1 MKFKSS
7 PTKIT
12 NPVFLYLYPPPPPPP
27 PLPPIAHVVT
37 TSKRISKVYMF
48 KMVPDLLVQL
58 GCKIAQ
64 GNPTPQQLNA
74 SNPAADPAAPLP
86 PQPKKAKTKG
96 AVM

>member
-27 PLPPIAHVVT
+27 LPPIAHVVT
-37 TSKRISKVYMF
+37 TSKRISKVYIF

-86 PQPKKAKTKG
+86 PQPKKAKIKG